1 MTAITTASMATSM
14 SKVNFIS
21 LLRKVWSTYKVVQR
35 WLPVIVPEV
44 MDLVGPV
51 KEMIIELIAVWRKS

>member
-1 MTAITTASMATSM
+1 MTAITSASMATSM
-14 SKVNFIS
+14 RKVNFVS
-21 LLRKVWSTYKVVQR
+21 LLRKVWSTYKVVRR

-51 KEMIIELIAVWRKS
+51 KEMVIELIAVWRKS